1 MTCLQTCRRALAL
14 LLLLGCAVAGAA
26 GTPRLLI
33 VDLHVNNQS
42 MGEAFVVVDEAGNF
56 YIDDAALSYWEI
68 ARPWPEP
75 LIFQGGRYYGVNRFY
90 GATIRFDPQKMELR
104 LFMPAELMPTRR
116 VSMASRD
123 IEAAAS
129 DYGMF
134 MDYDLNWLRTGS
146 SSTSSAGGLF
156 RPVFFGPFGN
166 VTANL
171 SYRSRSAPNDTNR
184 FNVLELTYTRDD
196 PERMRS
202 LRVGDVVTRPGRLG
216 RALRIGGVQ
225 IGTNFATQP
234 MLITHPL
241 PDFYGESAVPSALDI
256 YVNGR
261 LSRRQ
266 QVEPGSFVLED
277 VPVVNGLGQLQVVA
291 TDALGRTQVF
301 TQDYYLST
309 DLLREGLSDYS
320 VTVGALREDF
330 GLQSFRYGDAVASAT
345 WRRGMQDNLTVEAHG
360 EISDGIAMGAT
371 GMRYGIEAGGV
382 FSSGLAVS
390 SSDTGTGARW
400 LLGFQRLATP
410 VHFNVEV
417 SGSTEDFGMVGVEQ
431 SAARVQALAS
441 AGRNFYERGA
451 VAVSVVHQ
459 SFYDQASRTIWGLD
473 YSTRVLDRVSVA
485 ANLSYLDSI
494 DNDLRFGLR
503 FFVHFGGNHSMSGN
517 WSRGRQGSG
526 GSLLFQRNMPMYSGY
541 GYHVGVGE
549 ADGRFVDAGVSAQN
563 DYGTYTFDVRRDE
576 LGGTFWQVGGR
587 GSIATMG
594 GMTRMSREITNAF
607 AVVQVGNIEGVRVYS
622 ENVEVGRTNR
632 NGQLLVPRLQPY
644 VENQLSIEIDD
655 LPLGAQ
661 IGATQRRTAPYSK
674 SGVLVDFEVRVSTN
688 ALLRAVTP
696 DGEPVPEGAIATVR
710 YSGNVVPVGMDG
722 KLFLQG
728 IDRSSEV
735 AIRWNGTSCDLDLPY
750 PGGEGVI
757 ARMGDVVCVPRGGR

>member
-1 MTCLQTCRRALAL
+1 MTCLRHCRCALAL
-14 LLLLGCAVAGAA
+14 LLLLSCVAAGAA
-26 GTPRLLI
+26 SGARLLI

-42 MGEAFVVVDEAGNF
+42 MGDAFVVVDDAGNF
-56 YIDDAALSYWEI
+56 YMDEAALSYWEI

-75 LIFQGGRYYGVNRFY
+75 LTFRGSQYYGVHQFY
-90 GATIRFDPQKMELR
+90 GATIRFDPKRMELR
-104 LFMPAELMPTRR
+104 LFMPAGLMPTRR
-116 VSMASRD
+116 VTMASGG
-123 IEAAAS
+123 IEAVTS
-129 DYGMF
+129 GYGMF
-134 MDYDLNWLRTGS
+134 MDYDVNWLRASS

-156 RPVFFGPFGN
+156 RPVLFGPFGN
-166 VTANL
+166 IAANL
-171 SYRSRSAPNDTNR
+171 SYRSHPAPNDTNR
-184 FNVLELTYTRDD
+184 FGVLDLTYTRDD

-202 LRVGDVVTRPGRLG
+202 LRVGDVVTRPARLG
-216 RALRIGGVQ
+216 RALRIGGIQ

-261 LSRRQ
+261 LSQKQ

-291 TDALGRTQVF
+291 TDALGRRQVF
-301 TQDYYLST
+301 TQDFYLST

-320 VTVGALREDF
+320 VTIGALREDF
-330 GLQSFRYGDAVASAT
+330 GLQNFQYGDVAASAT

-360 EISDGIAMGAT
+360 EISDDVAMGAT
-371 GMRYGIEAGGV
+371 GMRYGIDAGGV
-382 FSSGLAVS
+382 FSSGLAIS
-390 SSDTGTGARW
+390 SSDAGTGARW

-410 VHFNVEV
+410 MHFNVEV
-417 SGSTEDFGMVGVEQ
+417 SGSTDDFSLVGVEQ
-431 SAARVQALAS
+431 ATARIQALAS

-451 VAVSVVHQ
+451 IAVSVVHQ
-459 SFYDQASRTIWGLD
+459 SFYDRVKRTIWGLD
-473 YSTRVLDRVSVA
+473 YSTRVLNRVSVA
-485 ANLSYLDSI
+485 ANLSYLDSV
-494 DNDLRFGLR
+494 DDDLRFGLR
-503 FFVHFGGNHSMSGN
+503 FFVHFGGNHSVSGN

-526 GSLLFQRNMPMYSGY
+526 GNLLFQRNMPMHTGY
-541 GYHVGVGE
+541 GYHLGVGE
-549 ADGRFVDAGVSAQN
+549 AESRFVDAGVSAQN

-576 LGGTFWQVGGR
+576 YAGTFWQAGGR
-587 GSIATMG
+587 GSIATMSG
-594 GMTRMSREITNAF
+594 VTRMSREINNAF

-644 VENQLSIEIDD
+644 IENQLSIEVDD
-655 LPLGAQ
+655 LPLGAR
-661 IGATQRRTAPYSK
+661 IGATEHSTAPYSK
-674 SGVLVDFEVRVSTN
+674 SGVLVDFDVRVTTN
-688 ALLRAVTP
+688 ALLRVVTL
-696 DGEPVPEGAIATVR
+696 DGMPVPEGAIATVR
-710 YSGNVVPVGMDG
+710 HTGDAVPVGMNG

-750 PGGEGVI
+750 PSGEGII
-757 ARMGDVVCVPRGGR
+757 ARLGDIVCVPREGR